1 MKFAKITTYMLW
13 VILGISLFLIISL
26 LSNLDPNESD
36 PGMST
41 WISANLSWSYVLL
54 FIAFIAALLLEF
66 MNTISDKKAT
76 KSALIALGFIGGVVL
91 ISYIFSDSEMPKFFG
106 AQKFID
112 DGTVTPSVLKWIGT
126 GLIAT
131 YILSALSIIAIIW
144 SSVSRIFK

>member
-1 MKFAKITTYMLW
+1 MKFAKITTIMLW

-26 LSNLDPNESD
+26 LSNLDANASD
-36 PGMST
+36 AGMSS

-54 FIAFIAALLLEF
+54 FIAFIAAIVLEF
-66 MNTISDKKAT
+66 ANTISDKKAT
-76 KSALIALGFIGGVVL
+76 KSALVALGFIGGVML
-91 ISYIFSDSEMPKFFG
+91 ISYIFADSEMPKFFG

-112 DGTVTPSVLKWIGT
+112 DGTVTPSSLKWIGT

-131 YILSALSIIAIIW
+131 YILSAISIAAIIW

>member
-1 MKFAKITTYMLW
+1 MKFAKITTIMLW

-26 LSNLDPNESD
+26 LSNLDANVSD

-54 FIAFIAALLLEF
+54 FIATIAALLLELL
-66 MNTISDKKAT
+66 NTVSDKKAT
-76 KSALIALGFIGGVVL
+76 KSALVALGFLGGVIL
-91 ISYIFSDSEMPKFFG
+91 LSYLFSDSEMPKFFG

-131 YILSALSIIAIIW
+131 YILSTLSIIAIIW